1 MLQDKKIGFIGGGNM
16 GEALISGLVL
26 SKAAKPE
33 NIICS
38 DIAEDLLEELKEKYA
53 LEGGLVE
60 DDLRD
65 DARAIRAE
73 LLDPGVPTYDT
84 NDAIAH
90 TRALIRHDAHKLAKE
105 LMNIVN
111 NI

>member
-38 DIAEDLLEELKEKYA
+38 DIAEDLLEELKEKLCHSYTTA
-53 LEGGLVE
+53 YYSIE
-60 DDLRD
+60 
-65 DARAIRAE
+65 AR
-73 LLDPGVPTYDT
+73 GF
-84 NDAIAH
+84 
-90 TRALIRHDAHKLAKE
+90 
-105 LMNIVN
+105 
-111 NI
+111 